1 MADTS
6 LLRAR
11 RATRRAFLIASS
23 LVAAATLSSCASI
36 LGPREVDIPLPKLQA
51 SLDRRFPM
59 DNRLL
64 ELFDL
69 RLSRPQLDV
78 LPGDR
83 VALTVDAS
91 VAQSFLRNPL
101 AGTLAISGRL
111 VVDQARS
118 GVYLAEPRLERFA
131 ISGLDESVTRQLSRA
146 ANAVL
151 ARAILDIPV
160 YSFRMDE
167 LRYAGVQYI
176 PTRIATTSAGLRVSL
191 EPAAQASTV
200 R

>member
-1 MADTS
+1 MTENAP
-6 LLRAR
+6 LRAR
-11 RATRRAFLIASS
+11 RIFIIAAS
-23 LVAAATLSSCASI
+23 LAAAAALSSCASL

-51 SLDRRFPM
+51 SLDRRFPV

-64 ELFDL
+64 ELFDV
-69 RLSRPQLDV
+69 RLSRPQLTV

-101 AGTLAISGRL
+101 AGTLAFSGRL
-111 VVDQARS
+111 YVDQAKS

-146 ANAVL
+146 ANGL
-151 ARAILDIPV
+151 LDRAILDIPV

-176 PTRIATTSAGLRVSL
+176 PTRIATTSNGLRVSL
-191 EPAAQASTV
+191 EPAAQ

>member
-1 MADTS
+1 MPDTTF
-6 LLRAR
+6 RAR
-11 RATRRAFLIASS
+11 RTLLAGL
-23 LVAAATLSSCASI
+23 AAVSGAVLLSSCASL
-36 LGPREVDIPLPKLQA
+36 LGPREVDIPLHKLQA

-64 ELFDL
+64 ELFDV
-69 RLSRPQLDV
+69 RLSRPQLAV

-101 AGTLAISGRL
+101 SGSLAFSGRL
-111 VVDQARS
+111 FIDQARN

-131 ISGLDESVTRQLSRA
+131 ISGIDESVGRQLSRA
-146 ANAVL
+146 ANTVL
-151 ARAILDIPV
+151 EKAILDIPV

-167 LRYAGVQYI
+167 LRYAGVQYV
-176 PTRIATTSAGLRVSL
+176 PTRIATTANGLRVSL
-191 EPAAQASTV
+191 EPQQ

>member
-1 MADTS
+1 MTDKQT
-6 LLRAR
+6 LRAR
-11 RATRRAFLIASS
+11 RASRRVLLIASS
-23 LVAAATLSSCASI
+23 LVAAAALTSCASI
-36 LGPREVDIPLPKLQA
+36 LGPREVDLPLHKLQA

-64 ELFDL
+64 ELFDV
-69 RLSRPQLDV
+69 RLSRPQLAV

-101 AGTLAISGRL
+101 GGTLAFSGRL
-111 VVDQARS
+111 YVDQAKS

-131 ISGLDESVTRQLSRA
+131 IGGLDESVTRQLARA
-146 ANAVL
+146 ANGVL
-151 ARAILDIPV
+151 EKAILDIPV

-167 LRYAGVQYI
+167 LRYAGVQYL
-176 PTRIATTSAGLRVSL
+176 PTRIATTANGLRVSL
-191 EPAAQASTV
+191 EPAPQ

>member
-1 MADTS
+1 MADKHP
-6 LLRAR
+6 LRA
-11 RATRRAFLIASS
+11 RRAFLIASS
-23 LVAAATLSSCASI
+23 LVAAAALSSCASI
-36 LGPREVDIPLPKLQA
+36 LGPREVDLPLSKLQA
-51 SLDRRFPM
+51 GIDRRFPM

-69 RLSRPQLDV
+69 RRSRPKLAI

-101 AGTLAISGRL
+101 SGSLAFSGRL
-111 VVDQARS
+111 YVDQAKN
-118 GVYLAEPRLERFA
+118 GVYLAEPRLERFT
-131 ISGLDESVTRQLSRA
+131 ISGLDESVSRQLSRA
-146 ANAVL
+146 ANGL
-151 ARAILDIPV
+151 LDKAILDIPV

-167 LRYAGVQYI
+167 LRYAGVQYV
-176 PTRIATTSAGLRVSL
+176 PTRIATTATGLRVSL
-191 EPAAQASTV
+191 EPLPQ

>member
-1 MADTS
+1 MADQTPF
-6 LLRAR
+6 RAR
-11 RATRRAFLIASS
+11 RVFLIASS

-36 LGPREVDIPLPKLQA
+36 LGPREVDLPLSKLQA
-51 SLDRRFPM
+51 GLDRRFPV

-64 ELFDL
+64 ELFDV
-69 RLSRPQLDV
+69 RLSRPQLAV

-83 VALTVDAS
+83 VSLTVDAS

-101 AGTLAISGRL
+101 AGSLAFSGRL
-111 VVDQARS
+111 YVDQAKN

-131 ISGLDESVTRQLSRA
+131 ISGMEESVSRQLSRA
-146 ANAVL
+146 ANGL
-151 ARAILDIPV
+151 LDRAILDIPV

-167 LRYAGVQYI
+167 LRYAGVQYV
-176 PTRIATTSAGLRVSL
+176 PTRIATTATGLRVSL
-191 EPAAQASTV
+191 EPVQQ

>member
-1 MADTS
+1 MADPITF
-6 LLRAR
+6 RAR
-11 RATRRAFLIASS
+11 RVFLIASS
-23 LVAAATLSSCASI
+23 VAAVALSGCASM
-36 LGPREVDIPLPKLQA
+36 LGPREVDLPLSKLQA
-51 SLDRRFPM
+51 GIDRRFPV

-69 RLSRPQLDV
+69 HLSRPQLAV

-101 AGTLAISGRL
+101 SGSLAFSGRL
-111 VVDQARS
+111 VVDQAKN
-118 GVYLAEPRLERFA
+118 GVYLTEPRLERFS
-131 ISGLDESVTRQLSRA
+131 ISGIDETVSRHLSRA
-146 ANAVL
+146 ANGL
-151 ARAILDIPV
+151 LDRAMLDIPV

-167 LRYAGVQYI
+167 LRFAGVQYV
-176 PTRIATTSAGLRVSL
+176 PTRIATTATGLRVSL
-191 EPAAQASTV
+191 EPAPA

>member
-1 MADTS
+1 MADPKTF
-6 LLRAR
+6 RAR
-11 RATRRAFLIASS
+11 RVFIIASG
-23 LVAAATLSSCASI
+23 LAAAAALSSCATI
-36 LGPREVDIPLPKLQA
+36 LGPREVDLPLSRLQA
-51 SLDRRFPM
+51 GIDRRFPM

-69 RLSRPQLDV
+69 RLSRPQLAI

-101 AGTLAISGRL
+101 SGSLAFSGRL
-111 VVDQARS
+111 VVDQAKN
-118 GVYLAEPRLERFA
+118 GVYLAEPRLERFT
-131 ISGLDESVTRQLSRA
+131 INGMDESVSRQLSRA
-146 ANAVL
+146 ANGLLDRAV
-151 ARAILDIPV
+151 LDIPV

-167 LRYAGVQYI
+167 LRYAGVQYV
-176 PTRIATTSAGLRVSL
+176 PTRIATTATGLRVSL
-191 EPAAQASTV
+191 EPAPA

>member
-1 MADTS
+1 MNLS
-6 LLRAR
+6 RRRLLTTITAVSG
-11 RATRRAFLIASS
+11 AVL
-23 LVAAATLSSCASI
+23 LSSCASM
-36 LGPREVDIPLPKLQA
+36 LGPREVDLPLAKLQA

-64 ELFDL
+64 ELFDV
-69 RLSRPQLDV
+69 RLSRPQLAV

-101 AGTLAISGRL
+101 SGSLAFSGRL
-111 VVDQARS
+111 FIDQARN

-131 ISGLDESVTRQLSRA
+131 ISGIDESVSRQLSRA
-146 ANAVL
+146 ANTVL
-151 ARAILDIPV
+151 EKAILDIPV

-167 LRYAGVQYI
+167 LRYAGVQYV
-176 PTRIATTSAGLRVSL
+176 PTRIATTANGLRVSL
-191 EPAAQASTV
+191 EPQQ

>member
-1 MADTS
+1 MTENAP
-6 LLRAR
+6 LRAR
-11 RATRRAFLIASS
+11 RIFIIAAS
-23 LVAAATLSSCASI
+23 LAAAAALSSCASL

-51 SLDRRFPM
+51 SLDRRLPV

-64 ELFDL
+64 ELFDV
-69 RLSRPQLDV
+69 RLSRPQLTV

-101 AGTLAISGRL
+101 AGTLAFSGRL
-111 VVDQARS
+111 YVDQAKS

-146 ANAVL
+146 ANGL
-151 ARAILDIPV
+151 LDRAILDIPV

-176 PTRIATTSAGLRVSL
+176 PTRIATTSNGLRVSL
-191 EPAAQASTV
+191 EPAAQ

>member
-1 MADTS
+1 MTENAP
-6 LLRAR
+6 LRAR
-11 RATRRAFLIASS
+11 RIFIIAAS
-23 LVAAATLSSCASI
+23 LAAAAALSSCASF

-51 SLDRRFPM
+51 SLDRRFPV

-64 ELFDL
+64 ELFDV
-69 RLSRPQLDV
+69 RLSRPQLAV

-101 AGTLAISGRL
+101 AGTLAFSGRL
-111 VVDQARS
+111 YVDQAKS

-146 ANAVL
+146 ANGL
-151 ARAILDIPV
+151 LDRAILDIPV

-176 PTRIATTSAGLRVSL
+176 PTRIATTSNGLRVSL
-191 EPAAQASTV
+191 EPAAQ

>member
-1 MADTS
+1 MAEQRT
-6 LLRAR
+6 LRAR
-11 RATRRAFLIASS
+11 RVFLIASS
-23 LVAAATLSSCASI
+23 LAAAAALTSCASI

-51 SLDRRFPM
+51 SLDRRFPI
-59 DNRLL
+59 DDRLL

-69 RLSRPQLDV
+69 HLSRPRLAV

-91 VAQSFLRNPL
+91 VAQSFLRRPL
-101 AGTLAISGRL
+101 GGTLAFSGRL
-111 VVDQARS
+111 YVDQAKS

-131 ISGLDESVTRQLSRA
+131 ISGLDESVGRQLARA
-146 ANAVL
+146 ANVVL
-151 ARAILDIPV
+151 ERAILDIPV

-176 PTRIATTSAGLRVSL
+176 PTRIATTANGLRVSL
-191 EPAAQASTV
+191 EPAPQ

>member
-1 MADTS
+1 MTQHAP
-6 LLRAR
+6 LRA
-11 RATRRAFLIASS
+11 RRAFLIAST
-23 LVAAATLSSCASI
+23 LVATATLSSCASL
-36 LGPREVDIPLPKLQA
+36 LGPREVDIPLHKLQA

-69 RLSRPQLDV
+69 HLSRPQLAV
-78 LPGDR
+78 LPNDR

-101 AGTLAISGRL
+101 AGSLAFSGRL

-118 GVYLAEPRLERFA
+118 GVFLAEPRLERFA
-131 ISGLDESVTRQLSRA
+131 ISGIDESVSRQLSRA
-146 ANAVL
+146 ANVVL
-151 ARAILDIPV
+151 ERAILDIPV

-167 LRYAGVQYI
+167 LRYAGVQYT
-176 PTRIATTSAGLRVSL
+176 PTRIATTSNGLRVSL
-191 EPAAQASTV
+191 EPLQQ

>member
-1 MADTS
+1 MADPNTF
-6 LLRAR
+6 RAR
-11 RATRRAFLIASS
+11 RAFIVASS
-23 LVAAATLSSCASI
+23 LVAAAALTSCASI
-36 LGPREVDIPLPKLQA
+36 LGPREVDLPLSKLQA
-51 SLDRRFPM
+51 GIDRRFPM

-69 RLSRPQLDV
+69 RLSRPQLAV

-101 AGTLAISGRL
+101 SGSLAFSGRL
-111 VVDQARS
+111 YVDQAKN
-118 GVYLAEPRLERFA
+118 GVYLAEPRLERFT
-131 ISGLDESVTRQLSRA
+131 ISGMDESVSRQLSRA
-146 ANAVL
+146 ANGL
-151 ARAILDIPV
+151 LDRAILDIPV

-167 LRYAGVQYI
+167 LRYAGVQYV
-176 PTRIATTSAGLRVSL
+176 PTRIATTATGLRVSL
-191 EPAAQASTV
+191 EPAPQ

>member
-1 MADTS
+1 MADPITF
-6 LLRAR
+6 RAR
-11 RATRRAFLIASS
+11 RVFLIASS
-23 LVAAATLSSCASI
+23 VAAVALSGCASM
-36 LGPREVDIPLPKLQA
+36 LGPREVDLPLSKLQA
-51 SLDRRFPM
+51 GIDRRFPV

-69 RLSRPQLDV
+69 HLSRPQLAV

-101 AGTLAISGRL
+101 SGSLAFSGRL
-111 VVDQARS
+111 VVDQAKN
-118 GVYLAEPRLERFA
+118 GVYLTEPRLERFS
-131 ISGLDESVTRQLSRA
+131 ISGIDETVSRHLSRA
-146 ANAVL
+146 ANGL
-151 ARAILDIPV
+151 LDRAMLDIPV

-167 LRYAGVQYI
+167 LRFAGVQYV
-176 PTRIATTSAGLRVSL
+176 PTRIATTATGLRVSL
-191 EPAAQASTV
+191 EPAPV

>member
-1 MADTS
+1 MTENAP
-6 LLRAR
+6 LRAR
-11 RATRRAFLIASS
+11 RIFIIASS
-23 LVAAATLSSCASI
+23 LAAAATLSSCASL

-51 SLDRRFPM
+51 SLDRRFPV

-64 ELFDL
+64 ELFDV
-69 RLSRPQLDV
+69 RLSRPQLAV

-101 AGTLAISGRL
+101 AGTLAFSGRL
-111 VVDQARS
+111 YVDQAKN

-146 ANAVL
+146 ANGL
-151 ARAILDIPV
+151 LDRAILDIPV

-176 PTRIATTSAGLRVSL
+176 PTRIATTSNGLRVSL
-191 EPAAQASTV
+191 EPAVQ

>member
-1 MADTS
+1 MVDQS
-6 LLRAR
+6 ILRA
-11 RATRRAFLIASS
+11 RRAFLIASG
-23 LVAAATLSSCASI
+23 LVAAATLSSCASL
-36 LGPREVDIPLPKLQA
+36 LGPREVDIPLHKLQA

-64 ELFDL
+64 ELFDV
-69 RLSRPQLDV
+69 RLSRPQLAV

-83 VALTVDAS
+83 VSLTVDAS

-101 AGTLAISGRL
+101 SGSLAFSGRL
-111 VVDQARS
+111 FVDQARN

-131 ISGLDESVTRQLSRA
+131 VGGIDESVSRQLSRA
-146 ANAVL
+146 ANTVL
-151 ARAILDIPV
+151 EKAILDIPV

-167 LRYAGVQYI
+167 LRYAGVQYV
-176 PTRIATTSAGLRVSL
+176 PTRIATTANGLRVSL
-191 EPAAQASTV
+191 EPQQ